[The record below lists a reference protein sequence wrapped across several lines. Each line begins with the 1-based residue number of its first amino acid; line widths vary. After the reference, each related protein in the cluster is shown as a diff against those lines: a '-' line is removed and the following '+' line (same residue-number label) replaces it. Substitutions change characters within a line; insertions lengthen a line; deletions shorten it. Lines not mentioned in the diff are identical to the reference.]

1 MENLSLAQLKDFAIV
16 LLAFGGFIVLCG
28 SVIKTVKD
36 WLKPHDD
43 MNKWKADV
51 DKKLASDNV
60 RLTEIDKGVRVL
72 VRGNLALISHAINGN
87 SDDKLKASQQ
97 EITNWLIDR

>member
-1 MENLSLAQLKDFAIV
+1 MENLTIAQIKDFAIV
-16 LLAFGGFIVLCG
+16 LLAFGGFLVLIG
-28 SVIKTVKD
+28 QVIKTVKE
-36 WLKPHDD
+36 WLKPHD
-43 MNKWKADV
+43 NLNRWRADV
-51 DKKLASDNV
+51 DKKLANDNV
-60 RLTEIDKGVRVL
+60 RLTEIDKGVRVI